1 MNSNHLSRPWWLT
14 VRQVPAVLLLV
25 FAVGLVWAAP
35 LAAQRSG
42 FAGAAGAGT
51 AREVSDQDR
60 ARIGMKSGQNRSLEE
75 LLSRAR
81 AVGRG
86 EYLGVEPDIHT
97 NIYRF
102 KFLRPGGNVVW
113 VDMDGRTG
121 RVIAERQ

>member
-1 MNSNHLSRPWWLT
+1 MNCIHPSRPWCPPFRL
-14 VRQVPAVLLLV
+14 AAGLLLLL
-25 FAVGLVWAAP
+25 AGLSLGWGAP
-35 LAAQRSG
+35 AAAQRGG
-42 FAGAAGAGT
+42 FAGASGPGT

-81 AVGRG
+81 VVGRG

>member
-1 MNSNHLSRPWWLT
+1 MALVLGAT
-14 VRQVPAVLLLV
+14 VLLS
-25 FAVGLVWAAP
+25 AP
-35 LAAQRSG
+35 SAAQRSAG
-42 FAGAAGAGT
+42 FAGAAAPPV

-60 ARIGMKSGQNRSLEE
+60 ARSGMKSGQSRSLEE

-81 AVGRG
+81 VVGRG

-97 NIYRF
+97 NVYRF

>member
-1 MNSNHLSRPWWLT
+1 MCAAAL
-14 VRQVPAVLLLV
+14 VAAAALLV
-25 FAVGLVWAAP
+25 AQPA
-35 LAAQRSG
+35 AAQRPVG
-42 FAGAAGAGT
+42 FAGAGSAGPGT

-81 AVGRG
+81 VVGRG

-102 KFLRPGGNVVW
+102 KFMRPGGNVVW